1 MGSRGALRASRV
13 RFEDHCTERIPYS
26 LTPLR
31 RRLDG
36 PTQLRSAIRRC
47 TNGKMRQQW
56 DDSAVSDF
64 SDDLFRDGVD
74 PDPNT
79 EALSD
84 ALARCA
90 REVVDFV
97 DSEGWH
103 QPPQLFALVPTS
115 LLAAAEPGLLDE
127 LADGDLLT
135 PIQQHSL
142 PEDISGGSR
151 ALDEFLATTTWPEG
165 VVGCAIVQEIVVL
178 PPTAESAL
186 DDALVP
192 LLADRDAAD
201 DAARHAAHTHPER
214 KDGRLVAAVLKDG
227 PSLTLL
233 QMQPDEDAD
242 PFAPIELLIYENLA
256 PGIVSALHATFDL
269 VEDD

>member
-1 MGSRGALRASRV
+1 M
-13 RFEDHCTERIPYS
+13 
-26 LTPLR
+26 
-31 RRLDG
+31 
-36 PTQLRSAIRRC
+36 
-47 TNGKMRQQW
+47 
-56 DDSAVSDF
+56 SDF

-74 PDPNT
+74 PDPNS
-79 EALSD
+79 EALGD

-97 DSEGWH
+97 DSEGWG

-115 LLAAAEPGLLDE
+115 LLAAAEPGLLDD
-127 LADGDLLT
+127 LADGALLT

-142 PEDISGGSR
+142 PEDLSGASH

-165 VVGCAIVQEIVVL
+165 VIGCALVQEIVVL
-178 PPTAESAL
+178 PPAAETAL
-186 DDALVP
+186 DEALVP

-201 DAARHAAHTHPER
+201 DAARRAAHTHPDR
-214 KDGRLVAAVLKDG
+214 KDGRLIAAVLKDG

-233 QMQPDEDAD
+233 QLRPDEDAD
-242 PFAPIELLIYENLA
+242 PFAPVELLLYDDLA
-256 PGIVSALHATFDL
+256 PGIVSALHATFDV